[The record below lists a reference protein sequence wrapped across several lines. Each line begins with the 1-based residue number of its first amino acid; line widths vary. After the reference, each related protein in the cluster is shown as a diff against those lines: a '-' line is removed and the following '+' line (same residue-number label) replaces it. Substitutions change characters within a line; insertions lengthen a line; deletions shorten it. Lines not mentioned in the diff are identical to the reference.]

1 MRKFIA
7 IMLITNI
14 FICGSNASWKI
25 DFVDRNEDLSS
36 IRKVFF
42 HSFMSEFKN
51 LTAEEMKLR
60 WSPKEV
66 WADNLFKIETDL
78 WRMMP
83 GKRWLLKAT
92 DKNNHEILSACLLSQ
107 DEEDEKAIFGII
119 LCVNP
124 DFQRL
129 GIGKS
134 FGLFIADNFPNH
146 DTLKAITGK
155 FNQKAL
161 NFYKKNGFKKSNMK
175 HPSLETGAYVALER
189 PLKAKL

>member
-7 IMLITNI
+7 IMLITKL
-14 FICGSNASWKI
+14 FICTSNASWKI

-78 WRMMP
+78 WKALP
-83 GKRWLLKAT
+83 TKRWLLKAT
-92 DKNNHEILSACLLSQ
+92 DKNTNEILSACLLSQ
-107 DEEDEKAIFGII
+107 DEENEKTIFGII

-124 DFQRL
+124 EFQRL

-146 DTLKAITGK
+146 DTLKVITGTY
-155 FNQKAL
+155 NQKAL
-161 NFYKKNGFKKSNMK
+161 NFYKKNGFFKSNMK

-189 PLKAKL
+189 PLNAKL

>member
-25 DFVDRNEDLSS
+25 DFVRRDEDLSE

-60 WSPKEV
+60 WSPKEI

-83 GKRWLLKAT
+83 EKRWLLKAT
-92 DKNNHEILSACLLSQ
+92 DKNNHEILSTCLLSQ

-161 NFYKKNGFKKSNMK
+161 NFYKKNGFKKSNVK